1 MPSTPDGS
9 ATNAPPANS
18 GTFATAHRAAQELL
32 DHGDLAAAHLLLSP
46 WYGNVTLLPNET
58 AELSDLL
65 GQLAGTV
72 IYSRQH
78 LLGPAHRVQPGE
90 TLESIAGVY
99 QVPWQLLAKINGL
112 PSPANVT
119 VGQELKVIQG
129 PFSAVVRTERR
140 EMVLLVGGRYA
151 GHFDVGIGR
160 DAQLVEGEWSVN
172 QKQTNPVYNGPAGTI
187 AADDPTNPLGEHL
200 IGLSALSPVGG
211 SPRFFIHGTHDPTSI
226 QADDPRG
233 FVRLAPRDAED
244 VYDILTIGS
253 KVTIRR

>member
-1 MPSTPDGS
+1 M
-9 ATNAPPANS
+9 
-18 GTFATAHRAAQELL
+18 
-32 DHGDLAAAHLLLSP
+32 
-46 WYGNVTLLPNET
+46 PNE
-58 AELSDLL
+58 ASELSDLL

-78 LLGPAHRVQPGE
+78 RLAPAHRVQLGE

-129 PFSAVVRTERR
+129 PFSAVVSTERR
-140 EMVLLVGGRYA
+140 ELVVLVGGRYA
-151 GHFDVGIGR
+151 GRFAVGIGR
-160 DAQLVEGEWSVN
+160 DAQVVEGEWSVN
-172 QKQTNPVYNGPAGTI
+172 QKQINPAYNGPSGTI

-200 IGLSALSPVGG
+200 IGLSAPSAAGASSSFGVQSIG
-211 SPRFFIHGTHDPTSI
+211 IHGTHDPSSI